1 MRNKK
6 RKIRVNGIKKAEAKA
21 TFFSRKNNNYKKI
34 TSPPWWIKF

>member
-21 TFFSRKNNNYKKI
+21 TFFFGKNNNYKKI
-34 TSPPWWIKF
+34 TSPPW